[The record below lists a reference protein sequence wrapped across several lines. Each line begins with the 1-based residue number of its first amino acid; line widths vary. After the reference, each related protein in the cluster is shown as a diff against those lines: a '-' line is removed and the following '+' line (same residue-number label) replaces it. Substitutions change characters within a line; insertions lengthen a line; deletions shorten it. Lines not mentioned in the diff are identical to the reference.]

1 MWHNLGA
8 SFVAIYAWLTFR
20 DLSMSNKLLAFA
32 FIVVSL
38 LICVPILTHPHLP
51 MVDLPNHIARLYIAA
66 SSGTKL
72 DIYYDYQLGFR
83 TNMAADLIWLSGFH
97 KILSVETFA
106 NFLMAF
112 YAVAF
117 TGSLMILGRT
127 VLGHWSAWPLAANL
141 LVFNE
146 VYFWGF
152 QNYLITIP
160 FSILAITGW
169 LACENKSI
177 LWRVLAFIPVCLIL
191 YFMHVLGL
199 LIFMVAVFGREIQ
212 RLIEA
217 GQKWREVMVS
227 NLPLAIPFLIPLA
240 FIYFQMLEVPAGIY
254 QAPTLFGGLYSRLEL
269 LTSPFSSVTSD
280 QLPKF
285 NIFSSFMIPIFYLVV
300 AKTGM
305 HGKLR
310 LNRRMKGPLVA
321 LAVLTLLAPATL
333 NGVAYVHIRF
343 PFVFLGLL
351 FASMNWE
358 RLTTRQI
365 MLLTGMV
372 GALTLGRVVMVER
385 LTVAHSQDV
394 EQMNYILE
402 TIPPGSRILAVRN
415 FSKNGSPRLWH
426 MQAYAIPIAN
436 SFVPTLFIGTHA
448 LQLKPQWL
456 DRSMAVGVSAPWDY
470 LLETPSIPANIPTL
484 DTWTLLVDW
493 NKKFT
498 HVLQLNLPPDGLLKQ
513 LPLSELISKGDFAL
527 YEIED

>member
-1 MWHNLGA
+1 
-8 SFVAIYAWLTFR
+8 
-20 DLSMSNKLLAFA
+20 MSNKLLTFA

-38 LICVPILTHPHLP
+38 LICLPILMHPHLP

-66 SSGTKL
+66 SSGSEL

-97 KILSVETFA
+97 KILSAEAFA

-146 VYFWGF
+146 AYFWGF

-160 FSILAITGW
+160 FSILAISGW
-169 LACENKSI
+169 LACENKPV
-177 LWRVLAFIPVCLIL
+177 LWRVLAFTPICIIL

-199 LIFMVAVFGREIQ
+199 LVFMVAIFGREVQ

-217 GQKWREVMVS
+217 GRKWLRMLAS

-240 FIYFQMLEVPAGIY
+240 VIYFQMWEIPAGPY
-254 QAPTLFGGLYSRLEL
+254 QTPTHFGGLYSRLEL
-269 LTSPFSSVTSD
+269 LTSLFSSVTSD

-285 NIFSSFMIPIFYLVV
+285 NTFSSFMISIFYLLVV
-300 AKTGM
+300 LTGM

-310 LNRRMKGPLVA
+310 VNHNMKGPLVA

-333 NGVAYVHIRF
+333 NGVAYVHLRF
-343 PFVFLGLL
+343 PFVFVGVLI
-351 FASMNWE
+351 ASMNWE
-358 RLTTRQI
+358 QLTTRRI

-385 LTVAHSQDV
+385 LTVAHSQDI
-394 EQMNYILE
+394 EQMNSILE

-426 MQAYAIPIAN
+426 MQAHAVPIAN

-448 LQLKPQWL
+448 LQLKPQWF
-456 DRSMAVGVSAPWDY
+456 DRSMAVGVSAPWKY
-470 LLETPSIPANIPTL
+470 LLETPSIPANTPIL

-493 NKKFT
+493 DKKFT
-498 HVLQLNLPPDGLLKQ
+498 HVLQLNLPPNGLLKQ
-513 LPLSELISKGDFAL
+513 LPLNELISKGDFAL
-527 YEIED
+527 YRIED